1 VPLSL
6 EKSVGYEVLKSSEWQ
21 APLASQMLHL
31 PWTPEA
37 EILAKSIKKI
47 KFWLK
52 FGGDI

>member
-6 EKSVGYEVLKSSEWQ
+6 EKSVGYEVLKSSKWQ

-37 EILAKSIKKI
+37 EILAKSIKKN
-47 KFWLK
+47 KVLVK
-52 FGGDI
+52 VGGDV